1 MNQFVK
7 QNQRL
12 LHFYSVAV
20 QSMAVVLLI
29 LAPIFIIARMFS
41 GDRFSSIGDWPSLL
55 NLLTHVLLSYIVP
68 AGLALLV
75 AQFIRH
81 LLEPE
86 YRAGWILRHGT
97 GILYVGA
104 VVVAVNCVWRW
115 FFFVVIINHSTLDA
129 FSTWAGK
136 LLAILVSL
144 VLTAVGILIL
154 VGLGQ
159 ILKRTMPI
167 IEESKTLV

>member
-1 MNQFVK
+1 MNEFVK
-7 QNQRL
+7 QHQRL
-12 LHFYSVAV
+12 LHFYSVAA
-20 QSMAVVLLI
+20 QSTAVVLLI

-41 GDRFSSIGDWPSLL
+41 GGRFSSMGDWASLL

-75 AQFIRH
+75 AQFIRY
-81 LLEPE
+81 LREPE
-86 YRAGWILRHGT
+86 YRAGWVLRHGSA
-97 GILYVGA
+97 ILYVGG
-104 VVVAVNCVWRW
+104 VVVATNSVWRW

-144 VLTAVGILIL
+144 VLTAVGVLIL